1 MTAPFLTAVRHPGGW
16 LRTLTGNGPVYA
28 IVVLFGLNAVDE
40 LDRTAFGILL
50 PEIRDAFH
58 LGLQGALT
66 LIAVVSLGALAL
78 QVPIAWYADRS
89 NRVRIA
95 IVGATAWGLFSLLT
109 GMATT
114 VVMLAL
120 VRSGSGIG
128 KAVVDPTHNSLI
140 ADYYAVDV
148 RTRVYSLHRAANA
161 VGSFIGPLTAGV
173 LAHFFGWRTPF
184 FVFAVPTFVFVV
196 LAFRLREPVRGAQER
211 RAMGASA
218 EAIMTEEEPPS
229 FAEAWRIV
237 WKIESLRRIWYS
249 LPFLAASLIGFVSL
263 ASVLYDEVF
272 KLDEVHRGFI
282 AAGVEPVQ
290 LVGLVIGA
298 RVGTRLMAR
307 DPGLVLRFLAVVGA
321 VTSAFAVLFAL
332 APNIVVAVIAN
343 AVITASLAVL
353 GPGILAALS
362 LAIPPRARS
371 VGFSVASLWVIPGL
385 AILPIIGAIGDKWG
399 VRQGMLLM
407 TPVFLIGALII
418 SSAGNVIGRDI
429 KQVWATA
436 AARSEVAYERRRGR
450 AKLLLV
456 RGLDVAYDGVQVL
469 FGVDFEVDEGEIV
482 ALLGTNGAGKSTLLK
497 AISGVVEADHG
508 AVIFDGREMT
518 HAPANEIA
526 GRGVVQVPGGGGV
539 FPSLSVAEN
548 LRVAGWLHRH
558 DRDAVGEGVER
569 VLAMFPVLGQ
579 RLTDSAA
586 DLSGGQQQMLALG
599 MAFLSRPRLLM
610 IDELSLG
617 LAPVVVE
624 QLLPIVRA
632 MRDQGTTVILVE
644 QSVNLALTLAE
655 TAYFMEK
662 GEIRFHGPTEELLD
676 RPDVLRSVFLEGA
689 STAAPGGRPMSTA
702 APGGRPMSTS
712 AAPVRAVRTTTEG
725 ATLDTTAALVA
736 VDVTR
741 SFGGIRAL
749 NGVSLAIAP
758 GEVVGVIGP
767 NGAGKTTLFDVLCG
781 FTSCDSGAVEL
792 GGVDVSSLTP
802 DARARRGLG
811 RSFQDARLFPALT
824 VEEAI
829 AVSLERWI
837 EVRNPVSAALHLPG
851 VFDAEEK
858 VRARVDELIDL
869 LGLEAFRTKF
879 VHELST
885 GTRRIVD
892 LARILAQRP
901 VVVLLDEPS
910 SGIAQRETEALGPLL
925 LRVRES
931 LGASL
936 LVIEHDMALVSF
948 VSERIV
954 AMDQGGVIAAG
965 APDDVLHDPG
975 VIASY
980 LGRAEQVIA
989 RSGLRT

>member
-1 MTAPFLTAVRHPGGW
+1 MTAAFLTGVRHPGGW
-16 LRTLTGNGPVYA
+16 LRTLTANGPVYA

-50 PEIRDAFH
+50 PEIRDAFG
-58 LGLQGALT
+58 LSLQGALT
-66 LIAVVSLGALAL
+66 LIAVVSLGALVL
-78 QVPIAWYADRS
+78 QVPIAWYAERS
-89 NRVRIA
+89 NRVRITV
-95 IVGATAWGLFSLLT
+95 VGAAAWGVFSLLT

-120 VRSGSGIG
+120 VRCGSGIG

-148 RTRVYSLHRAANA
+148 RPRVYSLHRAANA
-161 VGSFIGPLTAGV
+161 VGSFVGPLTAGL
-173 LAHFFGWRTPF
+173 LAHYFGWRAPF
-184 FVFAVPTFVFVV
+184 FVFAVPTFVFVL
-196 LAFRLREPVRGAQER
+196 LALRLREPVRGAQER

-272 KLDEVHRGFI
+272 NLDEVQRGFI
-282 AAGVEPVQ
+282 AAGVEPMQ
-290 LVGLVIGA
+290 LLGLIVGA

-321 VTSAFAVLFAL
+321 VASAFAVLFAL

-353 GPGILAALS
+353 APGILAALS

-385 AILPIIGAIGDKWG
+385 VILPLVGAIGDKWG

-407 TPVFLIGALII
+407 TPVFLIGGLII
-418 SSAGNVIGRDI
+418 STAGNVIGRDI

-526 GRGVVQVPGGGGV
+526 ARGVAQVPGGGGV

-558 DRDAVGEGVER
+558 DHDAVGEGVER
-569 VLAMFPVLGQ
+569 VLGMFPVLGQ

-662 GEIRFHGPTEELLD
+662 GEIRFHGPTAELLD

-689 STAAPGGRPMSTA
+689 NAAVQVHARDAEVSP
-702 APGGRPMSTS
+702 
-712 AAPVRAVRTTTEG
+712 RAVR
-725 ATLDTTAALVA
+725 ATPVDGSTHADVKPVLAAVE
-736 VDVTR
+736 VTR

-749 NGVSLAIAP
+749 NRVSLAIAP
-758 GEVVGVIGP
+758 GEMVGLIGP

-781 FTSCDSGAVEL
+781 FTPPDSGVVQL
-792 GGVDVSSLTP
+792 GGVDVSSLTA

-829 AVSLERWI
+829 AVALERWI
-837 EVRNPVSAALHLPG
+837 AVRNPLSAALHLPG

-858 VRARVDELIDL
+858 VRTRVDELIDV

-879 VHELST
+879 IHELST
-885 GTRRIVD
+885 GSRRIVD

-925 LRVRES
+925 LRVRGT

-954 AMDQGGVIAAG
+954 AMDQGRVIAAG
-965 APDDVLHDPG
+965 PPDDVLHDPD

-980 LGRAEQVIA
+980 LGTTEQSIA
-989 RSGLRT
+989 RSGLLT